1 MAWLRV
7 HFHSET
13 LRMPTAMEVLL
24 PQRGEGPRMTVDLGP
39 YPTLYLLHDLGE
51 DQTAWMRRSSIERY
65 AEGRPL
71 AVVMP
76 AGHRSWYADMAFGR
90 NYSRFI
96 AEELPAF
103 CERMYP
109 LSNLREHRYVAGCG
123 MGGFGAVT
131 AALRAPERF
140 ALAASFSGALDA
152 AGAAE
157 RLPPE
162 LARDV
167 FGDEGRSGSSDA
179 FAAAQALS
187 ATNRPRPDIALWCGI
202 GDPVRDDNVR
212 FRDSAASLGL
222 TVVYEE
228 GPGEPGW
235 ASWDRCVERLIDRL
249 APRVPV
255 RQGGTSQWR

>member
-1 MAWLRV
+1 MRTMAWLRV

-24 PQRGEGPRMTVDLGP
+24 PQRGAGPRMTDEPGP

-51 DQTAWMRRSSIERY
+51 DQTAWIRRSSIERY

-90 NYSRFI
+90 NYTRFLT
-96 AEELPAF
+96 EELPAF

-109 LSNLREHRYVAGCG
+109 LSSAREHRYAAGCG
-123 MGGFGAVT
+123 MGGYGAVN
-131 AALRAPERF
+131 AALQAPERF

-152 AGAAE
+152 ANAAD
-157 RLPPE
+157 RLSPE
-162 LARDV
+162 IARDV
-167 FGDEGRSGSSDA
+167 FGGRGDL
-179 FAAAQALS
+179 FAAAQAL
-187 ATNRPRPDIALWCGI
+187 AGTNRPRPEIVLWCGS
-202 GDPVRDDNVR
+202 GDSVREANVR
-212 FRDSAASLGL
+212 FRDLAVTFGL
-222 TVVYEE
+222 PVEYEE
-228 GPGEPGW
+228 NPGAPAW

-249 APRVPV
+249 APREPEG
-255 RQGGTSQWR
+255 QGGTPPWR